1 MALSLLR
8 LAVYELCILKEIEPA
23 IAINEAVEIAKLYST
38 QEDANYINGVLGA
51 VVREGRITMGLY
63 LGMRHSN
70 YSTSAA
76 LYNSNTGE
84 TISIVSFCR
93 YRKEGSAFGNQT
105 RFFSM

>member
-51 VVREGRITMGLY
+51 VVREMG
-63 LGMRHSN
+63 
-70 YSTSAA
+70 
-76 LYNSNTGE
+76 E
-84 TISIVSFCR
+84 
-93 YRKEGSAFGNQT
+93 
-105 RFFSM
+105 